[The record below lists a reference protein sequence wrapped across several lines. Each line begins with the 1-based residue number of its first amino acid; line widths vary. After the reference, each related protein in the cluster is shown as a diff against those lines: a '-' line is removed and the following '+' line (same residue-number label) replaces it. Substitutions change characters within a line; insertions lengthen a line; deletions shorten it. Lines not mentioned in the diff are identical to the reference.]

1 MRNEINAVAF
11 HISKQNGDLYYLRE
25 FISLARNA
33 GYKVIETFHQ
43 NLDKPS
49 PHTYF
54 GPGKIIEIK
63 EILDNKL
70 QNSSENSSFEYVLV
84 NDDITPLQKKVME
97 DILGFPVIDRTSII
111 LEIFDSNAKSK
122 EAKLQVEIAKLKYA
136 SNQLVNALASY
147 SQVTSGK
154 GKNKGEGEK
163 AIELNKRQIENKIF
177 LKKKELEDIKLSR
190 RTSRKK
196 RNDSPIN
203 KIAVVG
209 YTNAGK
215 SSLINGL
222 LNYQHSHPNKNVLVK
237 DDVFATLETS
247 TRLINCYGF
256 PTFYITDTVGFISNL
271 PIYLIDAFRSTLEE
285 ISEANLIVEVIDFS
299 DEYYKE
305 HIKTTADVLSQLSV
319 ENIPIIYLFNKYDQV
334 SNIPSELPKDNELYT
349 SLLPDDN
356 NVQEILAFLSS
367 NIAKQWK
374 HKNVVF
380 PFEKDFYRFMAD
392 NYVKSYKQKEDG
404 YHCSVYLNPLTIYK
418 YDYLFKPRD

>member
-1 MRNEINAVAF
+1 MLNEINAAVLY
-11 HISKQNGDLYYLRE
+11 ISKQENDLYYLRE
-25 FISLARNA
+25 FICLAKNA
-33 GYKVIETFHQ
+33 GYKVVETFHQ

-54 GPGKIIEIK
+54 GPGKIVEIRQIIE
-63 EILDNKL
+63 NRL
-70 QNSSENSSFEYVLV
+70 QKPDENSSFEYILV
-84 NDDITPLQKKVME
+84 NDEITPLQKKIME
-97 DILGFPVIDRTSII
+97 DILGLPVVDRTSII
-111 LEIFDSNAKSK
+111 LEIFDLNAKSK

-136 SNQLVNALASY
+136 SNQLVDALASY

-163 AIELNKRQIENKIF
+163 AIELNKRQIENKIY
-177 LKKKELEDIKLSR
+177 LKKKELEEIKLSR

-196 RNDSPIN
+196 RNNSSIT

-222 LNYQHSHPNKNVLVK
+222 LHYQHSHPSKTVLVK

-271 PIYLIDAFRSTLEE
+271 PVYLIDAFRSTLEE
-285 ISEANLIVEVIDFS
+285 ICEADLIVEVIDFS
-299 DEYYKE
+299 DTYYQE
-305 HIKTTADVLSQLSV
+305 HIKTTADVLSQLGV

-334 SNIPSELPKDNELYT
+334 VRTPGLLPKENELYT
-349 SLLPDDN
+349 SLLPDNN
-356 NVQEILAFLSS
+356 NVQEILKFLSS
-367 NIAKQWK
+367 NIAKNWK
-374 HKNVVF
+374 HKNIVF
-380 PFEKDFYRFMAD
+380 PFEKDFFRFTAE

-404 YHCSVYLNPLTIYK
+404 YHCSVYFNPLTIYK

>member
-1 MRNEINAVAF
+1 MLNEINAVVLY
-11 HISKQNGDLYYLRE
+11 ISKQDNDLYYLRE

-33 GYKVIETFHQ
+33 GYKVVETFHQ
-43 NLDKPS
+43 NLERPS

-54 GPGKIIEIK
+54 GSGKILEIK
-63 EILDNKL
+63 QIIENRL
-70 QNSSENSSFEYVLV
+70 QNPNENSSFEYILV

-97 DILGFPVIDRTSII
+97 EILGLPVVDRTSII

-163 AIELNKRQIENKIF
+163 AIELNKRQIENKIY
-177 LKKKELEDIKLSR
+177 LKKKELEEIKLSR

-196 RNDSPIN
+196 RNDTSIK

-222 LNYQHSHPNKNVLVK
+222 LNYQHSHLSKTVLVK

-271 PIYLIDAFRSTLEE
+271 PVYLIDAFRSTLEE
-285 ISEANLIVEVIDFS
+285 ISEADLIVEVIDFS
-299 DEYYKE
+299 DTYYKE
-305 HIKTTADVLSQLSV
+305 HIKTTADVLSQLGV

-334 SNIPSELPKDNELYT
+334 PNTPSELPKDNELYT
-349 SLLPDDN
+349 TLLPDDN
-356 NVQEILAFLSS
+356 NVQEILKFLSS
-367 NIAKQWK
+367 NIAKDWK

-380 PFEKDFYRFMAD
+380 QFEKDFYRFMSD